1 MRSIGNTTR
10 MNVLARFRLF
20 SCLAWSLAWIPLQY
34 LFFTGAKAFSVS
46 DFFALNGLYYLT
58 MCVFEVPTGVLADRF
73 GRKTTLALGAFG
85 FAAASF
91 AVLQA
96 DTTFTAGLGMV
107 ALGIAHTLLNGAD
120 AAWLYDHLA
129 ERGLAAHYL
138 REESRAQWMRILGVS
153 LSDLVGGAAAEWFG
167 LQAAFHVAIVATF
180 VAGVLACS
188 LPETP
193 RPRGLGVRH
202 VLGRSLSAVRGRE
215 LRWILAYATAL
226 FVLLRIAFHFYQP
239 QMHAVGIERPLH
251 YGATLCVLNLI
262 AAPFARSA
270 QRIQARLGAKRLALL
285 LVQAF
290 AASFLALA
298 WVRNAWCIALFALQ
312 QIPFGLMQ
320 PVVRGFTNR
329 FAPPEARATIL
340 SLQSFCGRA
349 LFGLAL
355 FVVGAIVDDVGSLRP
370 LYAVL
375 GVVTVVLAI
384 GLARTMPQIEDD
396 PPN

>member
-1 MRSIGNTTR
+1 

-34 LFFTGAKAFSVS
+34 LFFTGAKAFTVS
-46 DFFALNGLYYLT
+46 DFFALNGLYYVT
-58 MCVFEVPTGVLADRF
+58 MCLFEVPTGVLADRF
-73 GRKTTLALGAFG
+73 GRRTTLALGAFG

-91 AVLQA
+91 AVLHA
-96 DTTFTAGLGMV
+96 DDVFTAGLGMV

-129 ERGLAAHYL
+129 ERGLAAQYM

-153 LSDLVGGAAAEWFG
+153 LSDLAGGLAAECYG
-167 LQAAFHVAIVATF
+167 IGAAFHVAIGATLT
-180 VAGVLACS
+180 AGVLACS

-193 RPRGLGVRH
+193 RPRGVGAGH
-202 VLGRSLSAVRGRE
+202 VLSRVFVAVRGRE
-215 LRWILAYATAL
+215 LRWILGYATAL
-226 FVLLRIAFHFYQP
+226 FVLLRVAFHFYQP

-251 YGATLCVLNLI
+251 YGATLCVLNLV

-270 QRIQARLGAKRLALL
+270 HRIQERLGARRLAMV
-285 LVQAF
+285 LVHAF

-298 WVRNAWCIALFALQ
+298 WVDDAWCIALFALQ

-329 FAPPEARATIL
+329 FAPPQARATIL

-349 LFGLAL
+349 LFGVTLFAL
-355 FVVGAIVDDVGSLRP
+355 GPIVDRVGSLQP
-370 LYAVL
+370 IYAVL
-375 GVVTVVLAI
+375 GVATIVLAVV
-384 GLARTMPQIEDD
+384 LARTMPGIDGD
-396 PPN
+396 RTV

>member
-1 MRSIGNTTR
+1 

-20 SCLAWSLAWIPLQY
+20 SCLAWSLAWIPLQF
-34 LFFTGAKAFSVS
+34 LFFTGAKAFDVA

-58 MCVFEVPTGVLADRF
+58 MCVFEVPTGMLADRF
-73 GRKTTLALGAFG
+73 GRRTTLALGAFG
-85 FAAASF
+85 FAAASW
-91 AVLQA
+91 AVLHA
-96 DTTFTAGLGMV
+96 DGMV
-107 ALGIAHTLLNGAD
+107 AASVGMIALGIAHTLLNGAD

-129 ERGLAAHYL
+129 ERGLAAHYM
-138 REESRAQWMRILGVS
+138 REESKAQWMRILGVS
-153 LSDLVGGAAAEWFG
+153 LSDLAGGFAAERFG
-167 LQAAFHVAIVATF
+167 IAAAFHVAIAATLC
-180 VAGVLACS
+180 AGVLACS

-193 RPRGLGVRH
+193 RPRGLGTRH
-202 VLGRSLSAVRGRE
+202 VLNRLFVAVRGRE

-226 FVLLRIAFHFYQP
+226 FVLLRVAFHFYQP

-262 AAPFARSA
+262 AAPFARA
-270 QRIQARLGAKRLALL
+270 AHRIQGRLGSRRLALL

-298 WVRNAWCIALFALQ
+298 WIQDAWCIVLFALQ

-329 FAPPEARATIL
+329 FAPPEVRATIL

-349 LFGLAL
+349 VFGLAL
-355 FVVGAIVDDVGSLRP
+355 FGIGAVVDDVGSLRP
-370 LYAVL
+370 IYAVL
-375 GVVTVVLAI
+375 GVFTVALCIV
-384 GLARTMPQIEDD
+384 LARTMPSIDD
-396 PPN
+396 PRDA